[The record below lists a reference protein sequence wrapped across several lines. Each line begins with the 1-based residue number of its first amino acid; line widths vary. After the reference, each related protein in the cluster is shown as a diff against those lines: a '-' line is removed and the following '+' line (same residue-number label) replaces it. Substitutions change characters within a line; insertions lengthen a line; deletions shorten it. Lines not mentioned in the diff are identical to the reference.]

1 MRYYIH
7 GQQHLAARRYH
18 AAIDD
23 VIARLA
29 REPIELEAD

>member
-1 MRYYIH
+1 MGNSISR
-7 GQQHLAARRYH
+7 ARRYH